1 MTEIAK
7 QGGLLTVD
15 CVVIC
20 CCCPCI
26 VLQVTIFLFIR
37 LPHKLAVKSKRII
50 LKKLHKRLRLR
61 KRKDGDNNDSVV
73 VVKRDDNE
81 CFWMEFD
88 DPIPRSEPL
97 QSELREL
104 PATRKSGTGRVLF
117 LGSEEGN
124 DEMNAW
130 IAEDMKF
137 VFGVR
142 NACLGDEEA
151 WREMLERG
159 VFWFGSF
166 WANGDYL
173 E

>member
-61 KRKDGDNNDSVV
+61 KRKAGDNNDSVV

-88 DPIPRSEPL
+88 DPIQRSEP
-97 QSELREL
+97 
-104 PATRKSGTGRVLF
+104 PAIRKSGNVLF

-137 VFGVR
+137 VFGER
-142 NACLGDEEA
+142 NACLGDEEV